1 MVQANFEAN
10 FEANSAKSSRRRA
23 KSSRTDL
30 RLLIICVRLKPIPL
44 YQERMLITYL
54 SSRQDDPGKPPVAA
68 IALLV
73 NLIRGPEGTA
83 NRR

>member
-1 MVQANFEAN
+1 
-10 FEANSAKSSRRRA
+10 
-23 KSSRTDL
+23 
-30 RLLIICVRLKPIPL
+30 
-44 YQERMLITYL
+44 MLITNL
-54 SSRQDDPGKPPVAA
+54 SSRQDDLGKPPVAA

>member
-1 MVQANFEAN
+1 MLQAK

-23 KSSRTDL
+23 KSPRTDL
-30 RLLIICVRLKPIPL
+30 RLLVICVRLTPIPL
-44 YQERMLITYL
+44 YQGGMLITNL
-54 SSRQDDPGKPPVAA
+54 SSRQDDLGKPPVAA